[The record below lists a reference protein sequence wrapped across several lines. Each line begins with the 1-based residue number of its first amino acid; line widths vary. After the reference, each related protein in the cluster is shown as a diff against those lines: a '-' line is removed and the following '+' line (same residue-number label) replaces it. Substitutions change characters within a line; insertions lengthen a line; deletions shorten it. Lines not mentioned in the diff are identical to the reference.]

1 MFSAQIASM
10 SVEGKENSID
20 PVAVRAELKAW
31 ETAFKEQN
39 GRKAGREDIK
49 KDATIQA
56 KYRLYNELTSRASR
70 LKAASTPSK
79 GIKYSRIEKP
89 AKATPKRTPSKK
101 HSTLQ
106 ATALSPVQEAEPTPA
121 FIRNALGPTPH
132 RDGQVL
138 SIFDIAIENT
148 PLKGDSPSKTNGTA
162 LIAGTP
168 SKSVATAS
176 EGSGHS
182 RTPQSLSKRYF
193 LDAFAGTPLK
203 RKRDDNDIGTTSSS
217 KRKFATPAFLRR
229 SAPLA
234 PIAED
239 NAETSTSLPPPF
251 RKRGLVRSLSSII
264 QGLKKQEEKRMD
276 DEWDVMNEIEEEEA
290 NGGPKTLPAKVQVED
305 SQAVEM
311 PLGPDQAA
319 ESSEDEE
326 EDKDTGRKP
335 WKKKGLKRQ
344 TRRVK
349 MKPVVHKPQKAEA
362 DEESE
367 EEEVVAETQLQHDPN
382 DADELG
388 DDFEDAQDSASDTE
402 KKAKRKS
409 KQKPAAKSKIQNK
422 EGEKEE
428 PKKKG
433 RKVDP
438 LAHANFRA
446 LKIKNKNSKA
456 GGRRGKFGRR

>member
-1 MFSAQIASM
+1 M

-20 PVAVRAELKAW
+20 PVAVRGELKAW

-49 KDATIQA
+49 KDAIIQA
-56 KYRLYNELTSRASR
+56 KYKLYNELTSRASR
-70 LKAASTPSK
+70 PKIASTPSK
-79 GIKYSRIEKP
+79 SIKHSRIEKP

-101 HSTLQ
+101 QSTLQ
-106 ATALSPVQEAEPTPA
+106 APVLSPVQEAEPTPA

-148 PLKGDSPSKTNGTA
+148 PLKGDSPSKTNGIS

-168 SKSVATAS
+168 SKSAATAS
-176 EGSGHS
+176 EESGHS

-217 KRKFATPAFLRR
+217 KRKFATPSFLRR

-290 NGGPKTLPAKVQVED
+290 NGGPKEVPAKIQVED
-305 SQAVEM
+305 SQDVEM

-319 ESSEDEE
+319 ESSESEE
-326 EDKDTGRKP
+326 EDRDTGRKP

-367 EEEVVAETQLQHDPN
+367 EEEFVTETQLQHDPGEP
-382 DADELG
+382 DELA
-388 DDFEDAQDSASDTE
+388 EDSDSGSETE
-402 KKAKRKS
+402 QKAKRKS
-409 KQKPAAKSKIQNK
+409 KQTANSKSQGK
-422 EGEKEE
+422 EVEKEE
-428 PKKKG
+428 PKKGG